1 MEVKERWIDCKGSRG
16 MMCSD
21 QGNFLFRDEASGI
34 WSQPD
39 DSDLPDASVN
49 TIAAAWLGA
58 TKKHTVQFING
69 DSRDWRVS
77 NLRVVDV
84 PKKLTIRM
92 KFDKDQ
98 ITKEMVEQVLQYNPS
113 TGHFLTKS
121 AKGGAPVWKFAG
133 EIGTY
138 YMVNLF
144 GGSYRAQE
152 IAVLIMTGTWP
163 VGEVNVKNSNWGDAR
178 WENVVV

>member
-1 MEVKERWIDCKGSRG
+1 
-16 MMCSD
+16 MCSNL
-21 QGNFLFRDEASGI
+21 GNFLTKYDGSED
-34 WSQPD
+34 WVQPNEFIGVNPPEILAKTWLD
-39 DSDLPDASVN
+39 MKKNQSVE
-49 TIAAAWLGA
+49 
-58 TKKHTVQFING
+58 FIDGCKFN
-69 DSRDWRVS
+69 WAIS
-77 NLRVVDV
+77 NLRVVDI

-113 TGHFLTKS
+113 TGHFLIKS
-121 AKGGAPVWKFAG
+121 SSKGAAPVWKFAG

-138 YMVNLF
+138 YMVSLF

-152 IAVLIMTGTWP
+152 IAVLMMTGSWS
-163 VGEVNVKNSNWGDAR
+163 VGDVNVKNSNWGDAR